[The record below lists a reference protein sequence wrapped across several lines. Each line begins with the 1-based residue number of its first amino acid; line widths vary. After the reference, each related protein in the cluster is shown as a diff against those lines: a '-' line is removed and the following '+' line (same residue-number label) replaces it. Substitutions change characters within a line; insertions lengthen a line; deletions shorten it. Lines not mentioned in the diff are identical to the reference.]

1 MNNTEKQLEFDKVK
15 AVWKE
20 LALTEYAKN
29 KIAEMRPILSAVEEW
44 MVRRPNY

>member
-20 LALTEYAKN
+20 LALTEYAQN
-29 KIAEMRPILSAVEEW
+29 KIVEM
-44 MVRRPNY
+44 